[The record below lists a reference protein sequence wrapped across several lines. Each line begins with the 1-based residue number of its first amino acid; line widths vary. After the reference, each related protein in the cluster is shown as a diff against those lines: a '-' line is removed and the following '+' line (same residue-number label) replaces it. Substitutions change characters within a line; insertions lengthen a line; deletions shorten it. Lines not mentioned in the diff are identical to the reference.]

1 MDPSSGHDWPL
12 TGEVDVA
19 IEAARAAGAVIR
31 GARLDSGQVSA
42 KGPAD
47 LVTEIDREAERTI
60 ALILAGRFP
69 EYGLVGEEGTAD
81 QDGEGV
87 RWIID
92 PLDGTLNFVNGHPI
106 ASVSIALERHGVIV
120 LGVVYQPY
128 TDELFVAARD
138 QGAELDGRPIRV
150 STVDRLANAFVL
162 TGLPYTVRDRPDVPL
177 EAFVALAR
185 QARTVRIFGSAA
197 LDLCSVATGR
207 ADAYFEAGL
216 KPWDVAAGRLIV
228 ELAGG
233 RFEEVASGPDGTG
246 PGWTLATNGR
256 LHDEIRG
263 LIQDPSDRRP

>member
-1 MDPSSGHDWPL
+1 MDLFSVGHRPL
-12 TGEVDVA
+12 TCEVDVA

-47 LVTEIDREAERTI
+47 LVTEVDREAERTI
-60 ALILAGRFP
+60 ASILGGRFP

-81 QDGEGV
+81 QGGRGV
-87 RWIID
+87 QWIID

-120 LGVVYQPY
+120 LGVVHQPY
-128 TDELFVAARD
+128 TNELFVAARGH
-138 QGAELDGRPIRV
+138 GAELDGHPIRV
-150 STVDRLANAFVL
+150 SAVDRLADAFVL
-162 TGLPYTVRDRPDVPL
+162 TGLPYDVRERPAVPL
-177 EAFVALAR
+177 EAFGALAR
-185 QARTVRIFGSAA
+185 RARTVRIFGSAA

-207 ADAYFEAGL
+207 ADACIETGL

-233 RFEEVASGPDGTG
+233 RFEEVVTEPDGAG
-246 PGWTLATNGR
+246 PCWTLATNGR
-256 LHDEIRG
+256 LHEEVRR
-263 LIQDPSDRRP
+263 LIPGPSDRRL